1 MEWSNDKC
9 NLDDDS
15 SGCGSGGRG
24 GGGYRSG
31 RVMVM
36 QKSVVEDVRVDT
48 MVVEVATRKEE
59 VVVDTVGVGYGYGEG
74 V

>member
-1 MEWSNDKC
+1 

-31 RVMVM
+31 GVMVM

>member
-1 MEWSNDKC
+1 
-9 NLDDDS
+9 
-15 SGCGSGGRG
+15 
-24 GGGYRSG
+24 
-31 RVMVM
+31 MVM

>member
-1 MEWSNDKC
+1 
-9 NLDDDS
+9 NLDDDN

-24 GGGYRSG
+24 GGRYRSG
-31 RVMVM
+31 GVMVM